1 MNGTFSVRPPQQ
13 HCQLKVFEL
22 WKLSR
27 FAFFFS
33 WTKKKKKKS
42 NLGQA
47 NSHNRSSLFFS
58 FLSSSDSETEW
69 KVKIHHLRCVSFS
82 RTVLR
87 WVFPNQSSFH
97 APPHDH
103 SVCRK
108 TAVSVNDKG
117 KRKQTNH
124 IYSQWFQ
131 SKSLSLSEPLWPHSP
146 CQSGLV
152 CGLHRTVW
160 GWNAQHLCRSSF
172 SWLNSAN
179 IILDLHHYFSC
190 LHKKVPSRYWQRL
203 RNEWNHNTWRTGAEL
218 M

>member
-27 FAFFFS
+27 IFFPEQKR
-33 WTKKKKKKS
+33 TMKS

-58 FLSSSDSETEW
+58 FLLSSDTRLNERWRFIICGVS
-69 KVKIHHLRCVSFS
+69 LSAGRCYAESFQ
-82 RTVLR
+82 TKAL
-87 WVFPNQSSFH
+87 FT
-97 APPHDH
+97 
-103 SVCRK
+103 CRLMI
-108 TAVSVNDKG
+108 TAYATKLPFQWMT
-117 KRKQTNH
+117 KQQKTNH

-131 SKSLSLSEPLWPHSP
+131 SKSQSFTFRATPITLAMSVW
-146 CQSGLV
+146 SGL
-152 CGLHRTVW
+152 CSW
-160 GWNAQHLCRSSF
+160 GWNARRLCQSSF
-172 SWLNSAN
+172 TWLNSAN

-203 RNEWNHNTWRTGAEL
+203 RNEWNPNTWRTGAEL